1 MMPLPEIDLQKHI
14 WSLQHQIQL
23 RQAELKK
30 LERSLATAIAQQA
43 IGQAARPALTN
54 QEKLAIE
61 PIDVLGLTRRTTN
74 CLKVEN
80 IYYVGDLLRHT
91 EQMLAARPSLGMV
104 QVQEI
109 LGVMGVR
116 GLRLAEPHRLS

>member
-1 MMPLPEIDLQKHI
+1 MKAIPEVNLQHEI
-14 WSLQHQIQL
+14 TALRHQIQL

-43 IGQAARPALTN
+43 IGQAARPALTK
-54 QEKLAIE
+54 QEQLAIE
-61 PIDVLGLTRRTTN
+61 PIEVLGLTRRTAN

-91 EQMLAARPSLGMV
+91 EQMLAARPNLGMV
-104 QVQEI
+104 QIQEI

-116 GLRLAEPHRLS
+116 GLRLAEPHRLA

>member
-1 MMPLPEIDLQKHI
+1 MKPLSEIDLQKHI

-43 IGQAARPALTN
+43 IGQAARPALTK
-54 QEKLAIE
+54 QEQLAIE
-61 PIDVLGLTRRTTN
+61 PIEVLGLTRRTAN

>member
-54 QEKLAIE
+54 QEQLAIE
-61 PIDVLGLTRRTTN
+61 PIEVLGLTRRTTN

-116 GLRLAEPHRLS
+116 GLRLAEPHRLA

>member
-43 IGQAARPALTN
+43 IGQAARPALAS
-54 QEKLAIE
+54 QERLAIE
-61 PIDVLGLTRRTTN
+61 PIEVLGLTRRTAN
-74 CLKVEN
+74 CLKAEN
-80 IYYVGDLLRHT
+80 IFYVGDLLRHT

>member
-43 IGQAARPALTN
+43 IGQAARPALTK
-54 QEKLAIE
+54 QEQIAIE
-61 PIDVLGLTRRTTN
+61 PIEVLGLTRRTAN
-74 CLKVEN
+74 CLKAEN
-80 IYYVGDLLRHT
+80 IFYVGDLLRHT
-91 EQMLAARPSLGMV
+91 EQMLAARPGLGMV

>member
-1 MMPLPEIDLQKHI
+1 MKPAAQVNLQHEITALR
-14 WSLQHQIQL
+14 HQIQL

-43 IGQAARPALTN
+43 IGQAARPALAS
-54 QEKLAIE
+54 QERIAIE
-61 PIDVLGLTRRTTN
+61 PIEVLGLTRRTTN

-116 GLRLAEPHRLS
+116 GLRLAEPHRLA

>member
-1 MMPLPEIDLQKHI
+1 MMPLTEIDLQKHI

-54 QEKLAIE
+54 QEQLAIE
-61 PIDVLGLTRRTTN
+61 PIEVLGLTRRTAN

-91 EQMLAARPSLGMV
+91 EQMLAARPNLGMV
-104 QVQEI
+104 QIQEI